1 MSVSVYRVQCEH
13 QWFLMALTVFNA
25 VVRLCV
31 LEIQPAFKRCLNVPS
46 TVKGHV
52 QLTKCKRWKKVKPFL
67 KLYLMDLLKVRIVGT
82 LQLLSDKAPLQ
93 MLLCNLYILLQVQ
106 EFHIYK
112 WCNVFVYPL
121 RCRWRVRW
129 YISICC
135 LTSYLKLMNLVK
147 STAKL
152 AFQLRIPLNTY

>member
-1 MSVSVYRVQCEH
+1 MSVPVYRIQCEH
-13 QWFLMALTVFNA
+13 QWFVMAISVFNA

-31 LEIQPAFKRCLNVPS
+31 LEMQSAFKRCLNVPS

-67 KLYLMDLLKVRIVGT
+67 KLYLMDLLKVSIVGT
-82 LQLLSDKAPLQ
+82 LQLLSDKALLE
-93 MLLCNLYILLQVQ
+93 MLLCNLWILLQVR
-106 EFHIYK
+106 EFHVYK
-112 WCNVFVYPL
+112 WCNIFLYSL
-121 RCRWRVRW
+121 RCWWRVRF
-129 YISICC
+129 YTCIFF

-152 AFQLRIPLNTY
+152 AFELHTPLN